1 MSSTSKIDVLISSCA
16 RPDILDACI
25 KSFIKHAKSKL
36 GFRLV
41 ICEDLVSDPERQKL
55 GAKWISNHKFFFDK
69 IIFSKT
75 KLTYVFCFSEIL
87 KYAKSKYFIRLED
100 DVEFFEEIDCD
111 KIIDCLKRNENICQF
126 IFRRQNMKLH
136 PQWSCS
142 NISDCGT
149 RKLYSSD
156 FCSIASGVYNT
167 KLIRQ
172 IVDYSGTNKCHES
185 KVLTPSMKAL
195 NFKGG
200 VIEGL
205 NSKEAI
211 QYVGDNLG
219 YKKGSWKR

>member
-1 MSSTSKIDVLISSCA
+1 MKNKIDVLISSCA
-16 RPDILDACI
+16 RPDVLDVCV
-25 KSFIKHAKSKL
+25 KSFIKHAKSEF

-41 ICEDLVSDPERQKL
+41 ICEDLVSNSDRQEL
-55 GAKWISNHKFFFDK
+55 GAEWIENHKSFFDK

-75 KLTYVFCFSEIL
+75 QLTYVFCFSEIL
-87 KYAKSKYFIRLED
+87 KDAESEYFIRLED
-100 DVEFFEEIDCD
+100 DVEFFEELDCD
-111 KIIDCLKRNENICQF
+111 KIIDCLKQNENICQF
-126 IFRRQNMKLH
+126 MFRRQNMKLH

-142 NISDCGT
+142 HIGNCGT

-167 KLIRQ
+167 QLIRQ
-172 IVDYSGTNKCHES
+172 IVDYSGTNECHES
-185 KVLTPSMKAL
+185 GVLTPSMKAL
-195 NFKGG
+195 NLKGG

-205 NSKEAI
+205 SSKEAI